1 MAEQQNDN
9 LLPKGFRFFN
19 PTESAPDFVM
29 GTLVVTPRE
38 FFDYVTQNQ
47 QYLTEYEGKKQL
59 KIQLLL
65 SKSGKLYGKVDDYKK
80 EDVPAGKKPPRPG
93 SATNEE
99 TGNVVG
105 TAAPTKEDLNDL
117 PF

>member
-9 LLPKGFRFFN
+9 LLPKGLRWFN
-19 PTESAPDFVM
+19 PGEAAPDFVM

-38 FFDYVTQNQ
+38 FVDYIKENP

-65 SKSGKLYGKVDDYKK
+65 SKNGKLYGKVDDYKK
-80 EDVPAGKKPPRPG
+80 EDAPAGKTPPRP
-93 SATNEE
+93 SSKPAENSS
-99 TGNVVG
+99 VAG
-105 TAAPTKEDLNDL
+105 TAAPTQEDLNDL